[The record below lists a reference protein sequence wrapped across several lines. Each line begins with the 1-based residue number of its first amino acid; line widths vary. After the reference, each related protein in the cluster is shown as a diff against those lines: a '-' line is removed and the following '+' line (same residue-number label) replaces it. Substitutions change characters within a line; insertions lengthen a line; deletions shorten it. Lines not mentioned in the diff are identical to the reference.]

1 METELVQRESVP
13 FQAIPAAG
21 LHGVGLGALPG
32 NLSKIARGYAAS
44 REILDEFQP
53 EVQLFTGG
61 YVAVPMAVA
70 GRLSPQRPGIV
81 LYVPDI
87 EPGLALK
94 LLSRFADRVT
104 VTADES
110 HQYFPAKTPLATT
123 GYPVRPDL
131 QRWTREKAFEEFD
144 LDPAAPVLMVFGGSK
159 GARSINRALAEGL
172 GKLLAET
179 QIIHVTGQLDWQ
191 EAQLAAE
198 RLPEQARQRYRLYP
212 YLHERMGAAFTIS
225 DLVAARAGASTLGE
239 FPAFGLPAVLVPY
252 PHAWRYQKVN
262 AQYLV
267 DRQAAILLQDEELP
281 DRLVPVVLELI
292 RDPGRRARMQA
303 SMRGLARPQAAADI
317 ASELIAL
324 AASPARRATDD

>member
-1 METELVQRESVP
+1 METELVQREGVP

-21 LHGVGLGALPG
+21 LHGVGLPALPG
-32 NLSKIARGYAAS
+32 NLGKVVRGFAAA
-44 REILDEFQP
+44 REILEQFQP
-53 EVQLFTGG
+53 DVQLFTGG
-61 YVAVPMAVA
+61 YVAVPMAAA

-94 LLSRFADRVT
+94 LLARIADRIT

-110 HQYFPAKTPLATT
+110 RQYFPANAPVTTT
-123 GYPVRPDL
+123 GYPVRGDL
-131 QRWTREKAFEEFD
+131 QRWTRGRAFAEFD

-159 GARSINRALAEGL
+159 GARSINQALAAGL
-172 GKLLAET
+172 GKLLTET
-179 QIIHVTGQLDWQ
+179 QIIHVSGQLDW
-191 EAQLAAE
+191 ETARLAAE
-198 RLPEQARQRYRLYP
+198 RLPEHARQRYRLYP
-212 YLHERMGAAFTIS
+212 YLHERMGAAFTIA

-239 FPAFGLPAVLVPY
+239 FPAFGLPAVLIPY

-267 DRQAAILLQDEELP
+267 DRRAAILLQDEELP

-292 RDPGRRARMQA
+292 RDPEQRARMQA
-303 SMRGLARPQAAADI
+303 SMRGLARPQAADDI
-317 ASELIAL
+317 ASELFAL
-324 AASPARRATDD
+324 ARTASRSVTDD